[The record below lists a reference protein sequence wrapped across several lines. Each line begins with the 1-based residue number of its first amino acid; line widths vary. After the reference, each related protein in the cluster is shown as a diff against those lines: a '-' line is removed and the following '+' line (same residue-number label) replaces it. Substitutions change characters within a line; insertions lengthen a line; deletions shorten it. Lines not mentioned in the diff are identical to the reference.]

1 MKKATAWPISLA
13 VPTRQTL
20 GGLAKSANSAV
31 DAQGSISLPE
41 KEYEM
46 SNQD

>member
-1 MKKATAWPISLA
+1 MKTATALPISLA
-13 VPTRQTL
+13 VPTRQT